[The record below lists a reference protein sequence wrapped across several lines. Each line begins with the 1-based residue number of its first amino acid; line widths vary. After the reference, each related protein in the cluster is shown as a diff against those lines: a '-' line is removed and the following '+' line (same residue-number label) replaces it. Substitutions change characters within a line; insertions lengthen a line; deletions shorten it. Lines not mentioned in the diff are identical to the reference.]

1 VTEAEEPGRTD
12 VGEFVNDRNRGRD
25 MIKTL
30 VLYGCIAA
38 PWLSLD
44 AHTEKAFSLSRNAL
58 VPNAEQIDRPRKEAP
73 RHDDTL

>member
-1 VTEAEEPGRTD
+1 
-12 VGEFVNDRNRGRD
+12 

-44 AHTEKAFSLSRNAL
+44 THAEKAFSPSRNAL
-58 VPNAEQIDRPRKEAP
+58 AQNAERIDRPRKEAP

>member
-1 VTEAEEPGRTD
+1 
-12 VGEFVNDRNRGRD
+12 

-44 AHTEKAFSLSRNAL
+44 AHAEDMSSLTRNAL
-58 VPNAEQIDRPRKEAP
+58 AQNDRQIWLARSPRWTPSASSTAISNSVANDQE
-73 RHDDTL
+73 